1 MKVFIS
7 WSGDKSKQVAE
18 WIDTWLQCTIQS
30 SEPWLSSRSIDRGAT
45 WFTEI
50 MNELSDTSIGII
62 CLTKENKDKPWI
74 LFEAGAIA
82 KGLSSS
88 RVCTFLIDL
97 EPIDLV
103 NPLAQFNHTLY
114 NRESLLQLLMTIN
127 SLSESPLKPSILEK
141 VFDKYW
147 SEFQERFDQILATNP
162 VPTENTKRDEEDVL
176 SEVLNVVRSLD
187 KRINKIEE
195 LDNKQK
201 LSSSTSD
208 RLRTKEHTFRIANMI
223 MHGQSA
229 EEIRSYVSR
238 LGFSD
243 SEVKNMIAEATTIA
257 HATRPQ
263 PVNNDMLEE
272 LKLKFGK

>member
-7 WSGDKSKQVAE
+7 WSGEKSKQVAE

-30 SEPWLSSRSIDRGAT
+30 SDPWLSSRSIDRGAT

-82 KGLSSS
+82 KGLSSN

-127 SLSESPLKPSILEK
+127 NLSESPLKPFILEK

-147 SEFQERFDQILATNP
+147 SEFQERFNQILATNA
-162 VPTENTKRDEEDVL
+162 VPIENTKRDEEDVL

-187 KRINKIEE
+187 KRINRIEE
-195 LDNKQK
+195 QDIRVKTSISFADRQRTLDMTNRLASMIIRGEK
-201 LSSSTSD
+201 LEDVRNIAAQPGFTD
-208 RLRTKEHTFRIANMI
+208 AEVKAMIANAI
-223 MHGQSA
+223 NLA
-229 EEIRSYVSR
+229 NA
-238 LGFSD
+238 
-243 SEVKNMIAEATTIA
+243 KNT
-257 HATRPQ
+257 Q
-263 PVNNDMLEE
+263 PVSNDMLEQ
-272 LKLKFGK
+272 LKVKFGK

>member
-30 SEPWLSSRSIDRGAT
+30 SDPWLSSRSIDRGAT

-62 CLTKENKDKPWI
+62 CLTRENKDKPWI

-97 EPIDLV
+97 EPVDLV

-127 SLSESPLKPSILEK
+127 SLSETPLKTSILEK

-147 SEFQERFDQILATNP
+147 DEFQERFNQIIATNP
-162 VPTENTKRDEEDVL
+162 VPVEDTKRDEEDVL

-187 KRINKIEE
+187 KRINRIEE
-195 LDNKQK
+195 LDIKSKHSVNTNEMLRMKEY
-201 LSSSTSD
+201 TN
-208 RLRTKEHTFRIANMI
+208 RLANMI
-223 MHGQSA
+223 AHGQPY
-229 EEIRSYVSR
+229 EELR
-238 LGFSD
+238 LYASKMGYSESD
-243 SEVKNMIAEATTIA
+243 IKYMIAEATRISGSS
-257 HATRPQ
+257 RPQ
-263 PVNNDMLEE
+263 PINKDIIEE
-272 LKLKFGK
+272 LKIKFGK

>member
-30 SEPWLSSRSIDRGAT
+30 SDPWLSSRSIDRGAT

-103 NPLAQFNHTLY
+103 NP
-114 NRESLLQLLMTIN
+114 
-127 SLSESPLKPSILEK
+127 PSSI
-141 VFDKYW
+141 
-147 SEFQERFDQILATNP
+147 
-162 VPTENTKRDEEDVL
+162 
-176 SEVLNVVRSLD
+176 
-187 KRINKIEE
+187 
-195 LDNKQK
+195 
-201 LSSSTSD
+201 
-208 RLRTKEHTFRIANMI
+208 
-223 MHGQSA
+223 
-229 EEIRSYVSR
+229 
-238 LGFSD
+238 
-243 SEVKNMIAEATTIA
+243 
-257 HATRPQ
+257 Q
-263 PVNNDMLEE
+263 PYFV
-272 LKLKFGK
+272 